1 MSSTVSRIRG
11 SLLTGGS
18 LRGVGAIMAGTGGAQ
33 LIVIAAQPILTRLYA
48 PADYGV
54 FGIAQALLM
63 IVGAVLT
70 LRYEYAIPIAGDDG
84 AAANLFALSLG
95 TALAVTAASTV
106 LLIVML
112 PTFATDTADLGP
124 YVPMLAITL
133 FAGGIVQAFT
143 GLATRQKAYFA
154 IAQNRFTVSIG
165 TLATQVI
172 LGWQGWGAAGLI
184 TGLAGGSIAGSIR
197 YAVRDFW
204 SSLSMLHLVSRAGII
219 AVARR
224 YRRFP
229 ILSAPSALL
238 NALGLQLPLLLFV
251 ALYGAEEGGLFALAV
266 RVIGFP
272 VVLVALAV
280 GHTYHADAAHA
291 VRENPLDVRDV
302 FLRTTKTLALI
313 ASVPTVLAIVLSPL
327 LFGTIFGDEWAE
339 AGLYV
344 SILAPMYYLLSIF
357 SPTGSTLDVLERQE
371 LHLVRE
377 IFRILLMGG
386 AVVAAASADLPAIA
400 TVVAVSVAGCV
411 AYVCYGAISWRAI
424 VSAERKLAAQ
434 KQTAR

>member
-1 MSSTVSRIRG
+1 MRLTVSRVRG

-54 FGIAQALLM
+54 FGVAQALLM
-63 IVGAVLT
+63 IVGAALT
-70 LRYEYAIPIAGDDG
+70 LRYEYAIPIAGDEG
-84 AAANLFALSLG
+84 AAANLFALSIG
-95 TALAVTAASTV
+95 TALAVTAAATALFIV
-106 LLIVML
+106 LL
-112 PTFATDTADLGP
+112 PAFATETADLGP
-124 YVPMLAITL
+124 YIPMLAITL
-133 FAGGIVQAFT
+133 FAGGIVQGFT
-143 GLATRQKAYFA
+143 GLATRQKAYYA

-165 TLATQVI
+165 TLATQVV

-197 YAVRDFW
+197 YAVRDFR
-204 SSLSMLHLVSRAGII
+204 SSLGMLHLVSRAGVVE
-219 AVARR
+219 VARR

-238 NALGLQLPLLLFV
+238 NAFGLQLPLLLFV

-280 GHTYHADAAHA
+280 GHTYHADAAQA

-327 LFGTIFGDEWAE
+327 LFGMIFGDEWAE

-371 LHLVRE
+371 LHLARE

-386 AVVAAASADLPAIA
+386 AVVAAASADLPAMP
-400 TVVAVSVAGCV
+400 TVVAISVAGCV

-424 VSAERKLAAQ
+424 VSAERKLSA
-434 KQTAR
+434 